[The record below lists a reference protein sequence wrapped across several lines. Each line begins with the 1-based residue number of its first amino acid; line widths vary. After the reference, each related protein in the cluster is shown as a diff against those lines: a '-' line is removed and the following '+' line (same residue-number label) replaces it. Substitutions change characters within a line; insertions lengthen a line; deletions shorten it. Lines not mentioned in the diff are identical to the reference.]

1 MSYFKYLREHAG
13 WLAIW
18 LFLVSSVEIMLLT
31 MKGSALVMLYVGIAL
46 TVAIFLGTFLDYYK
60 SKKFMTELETAMD
73 SLDKKY
79 LLPEVL
85 EPSSSSDQQLYIAII
100 KQMEQSMADNI
111 ADYRRRSEEYRD
123 YIETW
128 VHEVK
133 IPIATAGMIIEN
145 HGEEPV
151 KSVGIDA
158 EVKRIQNYV
167 EQALFFARSEAVEK
181 DYIIKELDLEEIA
194 SSVIYD
200 KKRILRE
207 KRASVDI
214 HDMNSAK
221 KVLSD
226 GKWLTFIMSQI
237 VDNSIKYAKSEQTL
251 SLEIFVTEE
260 ADAVSLH
267 IKDNG
272 IGMNSSE
279 LGRAFDK
286 GFTGTNGRNVSASTG
301 MGLYLCKRLCDRLEH
316 GLTIKSVE
324 GEGTEL
330 IIEF

>member
-85 EPSSSSDQQLYIAII
+85 EPASSSDQQIYIAII

-111 ADYRRRSEEYRD
+111 AEYRRRGEEYRD

-214 HDMNSAK
+214 HDMNSVK

-237 VDNSIKYAKSEQTL
+237 IDNSIKYAKSEQTL

>member
-145 HGEEPV
+145 HGDESV

-214 HDMNSAK
+214 HDMNSVK

>member
-18 LFLVSSVEIMLLT
+18 LFLVSSLEIMLLT
-31 MKGSALVMLYVGIAL
+31 MKGSATLMIYVGIAI
-46 TVAIFLGTFLDYYK
+46 TITIFLGTFLDYRK
-60 SKKFMTELETAMD
+60 TKKFVTTLETSME

-79 LLPEVL
+79 LLPELL
-85 EPSSSSDQQLYIAII
+85 EPASSSDQQIYIAII

-123 YIETW
+123 YIVTW

-145 HGEEPV
+145 HRDEAVRE
-151 KSVGIDA
+151 VGIDA
-158 EVKRIQNYV
+158 EIKRIQNYV

-214 HDMNSAK
+214 HDMSPAK
-221 KVLSD
+221 KVFSD
-226 GKWLTFIMSQI
+226 GKWLAFIMSQI
-237 VDNSIKYAKSEQTL
+237 IDNSIKYAKEDCTL

>member
-18 LFLVSSVEIMLLT
+18 LFLVSSLEIMLLT
-31 MKGSALVMLYVGIAL
+31 MKGSATLMIYVGIAI
-46 TVAIFLGTFLDYYK
+46 TITIFLGTFLDYRK
-60 SKKFMTELETAMD
+60 TKKFVTTLETSME

-79 LLPEVL
+79 LLPELL
-85 EPSSSSDQQLYIAII
+85 EPASSSDQQIYIAII

-123 YIETW
+123 YIVTW

-145 HGEEPV
+145 HRDEAVRE
-151 KSVGIDA
+151 VGIDA
-158 EVKRIQNYV
+158 EIKRIQNYV

-214 HDMNSAK
+214 HDMSSTK

-237 VDNSIKYAKSEQTL
+237 IDNSIKYAKEDRTL
-251 SLEIFVTEE
+251 ALEIFVSEE
-260 ADAVSLH
+260 ADSVALH